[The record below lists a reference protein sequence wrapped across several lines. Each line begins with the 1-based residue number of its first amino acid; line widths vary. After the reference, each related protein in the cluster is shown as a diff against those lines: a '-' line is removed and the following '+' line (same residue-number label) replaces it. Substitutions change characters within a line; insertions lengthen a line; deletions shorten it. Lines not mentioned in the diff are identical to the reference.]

1 MMISEQPSNR
11 ENLRDLVV
19 TLEEHQAKQ
28 YHLGLDH
35 EPISRT
41 IPATANQNRNYKI
54 SENFASCMIKKVCK
68 KQTPNAPD
76 IFGENMNLIQQRP
89 RYVLQHFH
97 GKIQTQ
103 ERRSES
109 SCFI

>member
-35 EPISRT
+35 EPISKT
-41 IPATANQNRNYKI
+41 ILATANQNRNHRI
-54 SENFASCMIKKVCK
+54 SETFAFRMIKKSVRNS
-68 KQTPNAPD
+68 PP
-76 IFGENMNLIQQRP
+76 
-89 RYVLQHFH
+89 
-97 GKIQTQ
+97 
-103 ERRSES
+103 
-109 SCFI
+109 